1 MSKRRQTILGLA
13 LAVIAAGLFAASL
26 KLPLW
31 QMRMEAPQ
39 YRDNEALR
47 VTIYPNAMTGDLR
60 EISVLNQYIGVH
72 IPSELPQL
80 KWLPIVLTAG
90 GVLGVGASL
99 LPRMARARA
108 LVGVGTAVALALAF
122 AAVQAQVQMYD
133 IGHKRDTKTKL
144 ARVKDFTPRVLGT
157 SKLAQFT
164 LTSRLG
170 TGSFLIGGALALQF
184 GAAFVTRRALSGLRC
199 CTKAGSQA
207 PHTPTSTE
215 VLV

>member
-1 MSKRRQTILGLA
+1 MSNRCQAILGIA
-13 LAVIAAGLFAASL
+13 FAAVAAGLLAASL
-26 KLPLW
+26 MLPLW

-39 YRDNEALR
+39 YRDKEALR
-47 VTIYPNAMTGDLR
+47 VTIFPNKMTGDLG

-80 KWLPIVLTAG
+80 KWLPIVLIAG
-90 GVLGVGASL
+90 GALGVGASF
-99 LPRMARARA
+99 LPRMVRARA

-122 AAVQAQVQMYD
+122 AAIQAQVQMYD
-133 IGHKRDTKTKL
+133 IGHKRDAKTKL

-184 GAAFVTRRALSGLRC
+184 GAAFVTRRASSGLRC
-199 CTKAGSQA
+199 CSKADSQV
-207 PHTPTSTE
+207 PRTSPPTE